1 MPDARAVT
9 DISELL
15 KDGNYRLGSELVSD
29 DVFPTPPGK
38 VVTPAAEKSA
48 PAAGSSSA
56 AAGSSSAAAGSSS
69 AAAGSSSA
77 AAGSSKSGDAKDS
90 KNESMAALLA
100 NWADAHLPLSED
112 ASLVDILSPS
122 TVGKLLDS
130 DETLAPRLAQHLP
143 PDLKLPDGAD
153 PKTKHGLMQVVG
165 APQFRDAVQS
175 LEMALR
181 NGMTPQSIMPWI
193 QSEKSG
199 VKGFVDALRKG
210 HKKEEK
216 KDDDK
221 MDTD

>member
-1 MPDARAVT
+1 MI

-15 KDGNYRLGSELVSD
+15 KDGNYRLGSAPVPEG
-29 DVFPTPPGK
+29 VFPKPGSEK
-38 VVTPAAEKSA
+38 AAAPAEKSA
-48 PAAGSSSA
+48 SAAGSSSA
-56 AAGSSSAAAGSSS
+56 AAGSSSAAASSS
-69 AAAGSSSA
+69 KDA
-77 AAGSSKSGDAKDS
+77 KSGD

-130 DETLAPRLAQHLP
+130 DATLAPRLAQHLP

-210 HKKEEK
+210 HKKEDDK

>member
-1 MPDARAVT
+1 MT

-15 KDGNYRLGSELVSD
+15 KDGNYRPGSAPVPEGI
-29 DVFPTPPGK
+29 FPKPGGGEK
-38 VVTPAAEKSA
+38 AAPTAEKSS
-48 PAAGSSSA
+48 AAEGSSA
-56 AAGSSSAAAGSSS
+56 AAGSSSAAASSS
-69 AAAGSSSA
+69 KDA
-77 AAGSSKSGDAKDS
+77 KSGD

-112 ASLVDILSPS
+112 ASLVDILSPA

-130 DETLAPRLAQHLP
+130 DATLAPRLAQHLP

-165 APQFRDAVQS
+165 TPQFRDAVQS

-210 HKKEEK
+210 HTKEDKEDK

>member
-1 MPDARAVT
+1 MT

-15 KDGNYRLGSELVSD
+15 KDGNYRPGSAPVPEGI
-29 DVFPTPPGK
+29 FPKPGGAQ
-38 VVTPAAEKSA
+38 PAAPKEKEA
-48 PAAGSSSA
+48 PTASSSA
-56 AAGSSSAAAGSSS
+56 AAGASAAAASSSKAPDAGAAGSS
-69 AAAGSSSA
+69 AQG
-77 AAGSSKSGDAKDS
+77 GD
-90 KNESMAALLA
+90 KNESMASLLA

-112 ASLVDILSPS
+112 ASLADILSPA
-122 TVGKLLDS
+122 TVGKLLDGDAS
-130 DETLAPRLAQHLP
+130 LAPRLAQHLP
-143 PDLKLPDGAD
+143 PDLRLPDGAD
-153 PKTKHGLMQVVG
+153 PATKAGLMQVVA

-193 QSEKSG
+193 QGDKSG

-210 HKKEEK
+210 NAKDEKKD